1 MARSGDVIEH
11 PVTGE
16 RVVWHSVAEDTGG
29 ELLELELSAKP
40 GGFVAAAHVH
50 PHQEERFEVLSGTL
64 ALRVDGE
71 ERILRP
77 GDVAVVP
84 SGRPHAWWNA
94 GPDEVRIRGE
104 IRPALRTEHFFETF
118 FGLGKDGKTNGRGLP
133 NPLQLAV
140 LMREYEDEMRLA
152 KPPFA
157 IQRMLFAP
165 LAVIGRA
172 FGYRSRYPHH
182 SATPSRMEPRDSGQE
197 PDARV
202 QDG

>member
-1 MARSGDVIEH
+1 MQPQKPRWRGLMAKSGDVIEH

-16 RVVWHSVAEDTGG
+16 RVVWRTVAADSGG
-29 ELLELELSAKP
+29 ALLELELFAQP

-50 PHQEERFEVLSGTL
+50 PKQEERFEVVSGTL
-64 ALRVDGE
+64 AMLVDGE
-71 ERILRP
+71 ERTLGA

-84 SGRPHAWWNA
+84 AGQPHAWWNA

-118 FGLGKDGKTNGRGLP
+118 FALGRDGKTNRNGLP

-152 KPPFA
+152 RPPFA
-157 IQRMLFAP
+157 IQRLIFAP
-165 LAVIGRA
+165 LAFIGRA
-172 FGYRSRYPHH
+172 LGYRSHYPDPSASAPPHH
-182 SATPSRMEPRDSGQE
+182 S
-197 PDARV
+197 
-202 QDG
+202 

>member
-1 MARSGDVIEH
+1 MEH

-16 RVVWHSVAEDTGG
+16 RVVWRSVAEDTGG
-29 ELLELELSAKP
+29 DRLDLELFARP

-50 PHQEERFEVLSGTL
+50 PNQEERFEVVSGTL
-64 ALRVDGE
+64 AVLIDGE

-77 GDVAVVP
+77 GEMAIVAP
-84 SGRPHAWWNA
+84 GQPHAWWNA

-118 FGLGKDGKTNGRGLP
+118 FGLGKDGKTNDKGLP

-140 LMREYEDEMRLA
+140 LMREYEDEIRLA
-152 KPPFA
+152 KPAFA

-165 LAVIGRA
+165 LAFVGRA
-172 FGYRSRYPHH
+172 LGYRSRYAHH
-182 SATPSRMEPRDSGQE
+182 SAPDSSAGAEATQNPE
-197 PDARV
+197 V
-202 QDG
+202 

>member
-1 MARSGDVIEH
+1 MARAGEVIEH

-16 RVVWHSVAEDTGG
+16 RVVWRRVADDTGG
-29 ELLELELSAKP
+29 RLLELELFAQP
-40 GGFVAAAHVH
+40 GGFVAASHVH
-50 PHQEERFEVLSGTL
+50 PNQEERFEVLSGTL
-64 ALRVDGE
+64 AMLVDGE
-71 ERILRP
+71 ERTLQP

-84 SGRPHAWWNA
+84 PGRPHAWWNA
-94 GPDEVRIRGE
+94 GPDEVRIKGE

-118 FGLGKDGKTNGRGLP
+118 FGLGKDGKTNLKGLP

-165 LAVIGRA
+165 LALIGRA
-172 FGYRSRYPHH
+172 LGYRSRYPRH
-182 SATPSRMEPRDSGQE
+182 SATVSPMEARDTRE
-197 PDARV
+197 TEA
-202 QDG
+202 

>member
-1 MARSGDVIEH
+1 
-11 PVTGE
+11 
-16 RVVWHSVAEDTGG
+16 
-29 ELLELELSAKP
+29 LFAKP

-50 PHQEERFEVLSGTL
+50 PNQEERFEVVSGTL
-64 ALRVDGE
+64 AMRVDGK

-84 SGRPHAWWNA
+84 PGRPHAWWNA

-118 FGLGKDGKTNGRGLP
+118 FGLGKDGKTNGKGLP

-152 KPPFA
+152 RPPFA

-172 FGYRSRYPHH
+172 LGYRSRYAHH
-182 SATPSRMEPRDSGQE
+182 GAAPARVESSAPTPK
-197 PDARV
+197 PDA
-202 QDG
+202 

>member
-1 MARSGDVIEH
+1 MARAGDVIEH

-16 RVVWHSVAEDTGG
+16 RVVWHSVAADTGG
-29 ELLELELSAKP
+29 DRLELELFAQP

-50 PHQEERFEVLSGTL
+50 PNQEERFEVVAGKL
-64 ALRVDGE
+64 AMVVDGE
-71 ERILRP
+71 ERTLGP

-84 SGRPHAWWNA
+84 PGRPHAWWNA
-94 GPDEVRIRGE
+94 GPVEVRIKGE

-118 FGLGKDGKTNGRGLP
+118 FGLGRDGKTNRRGLP

-152 KPPFA
+152 KPAFV

-165 LAVIGRA
+165 LAVIGKA

-182 SATPSRMEPRDSGQE
+182 SAAALSMRAEGRGSGK
-197 PDARV
+197 R
-202 QDG
+202 

>member
-1 MARSGDVIEH
+1 MARAGDVIEH

-16 RVVWHSVAEDTGG
+16 RVVWHSVAADTGG
-29 ELLELELSAKP
+29 DRLELELFAQP

-50 PHQEERFEVLSGTL
+50 PNQEERFEVVSGKL
-64 ALRVDGE
+64 AMLVDGE
-71 ERILRP
+71 ERTLGP

-84 SGRPHAWWNA
+84 PGRPHAWWNA
-94 GPDEVRIRGE
+94 GPVEVRIKGE

-118 FGLGKDGKTNGRGLP
+118 FGLGRDGKTNRRGLP

-152 KPPFA
+152 KPAFV

-165 LAVIGRA
+165 LAVIGKTL
-172 FGYRSRYPHH
+172 GYRSRYPHH
-182 SATPSRMEPRDSGQE
+182 SAPAVSRPAGEEPGS
-197 PDARV
+197 AT
-202 QDG
+202 

>member
-1 MARSGDVIEH
+1 MARAGDVIEH

-16 RVVWHSVAEDTGG
+16 RVVWHSVAADTGG
-29 ELLELELSAKP
+29 DRLELELFAQP

-50 PHQEERFEVLSGTL
+50 PNQEERFEVVAGKL
-64 ALRVDGE
+64 AMLVDGE
-71 ERILRP
+71 ERTLGP

-84 SGRPHAWWNA
+84 PGRPHAWWNA
-94 GPDEVRIRGE
+94 GPVEVRIKGE

-118 FGLGKDGKTNGRGLP
+118 FGLGRDGKTNRRGLP

-152 KPPFA
+152 KPAFV

-165 LAVIGRA
+165 LAVIGKA

-182 SATPSRMEPRDSGQE
+182 SAAALPMRAEGRGSGK
-197 PDARV
+197 R
-202 QDG
+202 

>member
-1 MARSGDVIEH
+1 MARAGDVMEH

-29 ELLELELSAKP
+29 DLLELELSAQP

-50 PHQEERFEVLSGTL
+50 PNQEERFEVLSGTL
-64 ALRVDGE
+64 AMLVDGE
-71 ERILRP
+71 ERTLGP

-84 SGRPHAWWNA
+84 PGRPHAWWNA
-94 GPDEVRIRGE
+94 GPDEVRIKGE

-118 FGLGKDGKTNGRGLP
+118 FGLGKEGKTNSRGLP

-140 LMREYEDEMRLA
+140 LMREYEGEMRLA
-152 KPPFA
+152 KPAFV

-165 LAVIGRA
+165 LAVIGKA

-182 SATPSRMEPRDSGQE
+182 SSAPAPE
-197 PDARV
+197 DAG
-202 QDG
+202 DP